1 MVNFLS
7 ESNHKK
13 PERKSTNMELEDID
27 EREIVAFQSTQVKE
41 AHSDFEMG
49 EVGRTEAVTRES
61 NMVMVPL
68 RAEIPARKKYVTEL
82 IGTMVLVLMGCGSAV
97 IAGYNIHNVGIAFA
111 FGLAVLAMVYAIGSI
126 SGCHIN
132 PAISIS
138 MLVARKLTAKATF
151 FYVVFQCVGAIIG
164 AGILYAIAIGNPT
177 YSLAAIGLGQNGYGS
192 ASPAGYSLTSAIIA
206 EIVLTF
212 IFVLVV
218 HGSTSEKV
226 PKGFAGISIGLS
238 LVLIHLVAIP
248 IDGTSVNPAR
258 SLGPAL
264 FVGGTALSQ
273 LWVFWVA
280 PIIGGI
286 LAALVWKLF
295 K

>member
-1 MVNFLS
+1 MS
-7 ESNHKK
+7 E
-13 PERKSTNMELEDID
+13 ELGNKITE
-27 EREIVAFQSTQVKE
+27 VTQPPPKI
-41 AHSDFEMG
+41 SKI
-49 EVGRTEAVTRES
+49 S
-61 NMVMVPL
+61 P
-68 RAEIPARKKYVTEL
+68 IQKYTAEL

-97 IAGYNIHNVGIAFA
+97 IAGHNLASGLGGNGIVGIALA
-111 FGLAVLAMVYAIGSI
+111 FGISVLVMVYAIGPI

-138 MLVARKLTAKATF
+138 MLIAGKLSVKDTA
-151 FYVVFQCVGAIIG
+151 FYVFFQCVGAIVG
-164 AGILYAIAIGNPT
+164 AGILYAVAMGGPT
-177 YSLAAIGLGQNGYGS
+177 FNAGQLGQNGYDI
-192 ASPAGYSLTSAIIA
+192 ASPSYNAVLGVAGYNLTSALIA

-212 IFVLVV
+212 IFLMVIF
-218 HGSTSEKV
+218 GSTHERA
-226 PKGFAGISIGLS
+226 PKGFAGISIGLT

-264 FVGGTALSQ
+264 FAGLTQGSVALSQ
-273 LWVFWVA
+273 LWVFIVA

-286 LAALVWKLF
+286 IAALVWKLF

>member
-1 MVNFLS
+1 MA
-7 ESNHKK
+7 E
-13 PERKSTNMELEDID
+13 ELEKRI
-27 EREIVAFQSTQVKE
+27 
-41 AHSDFEMG
+41 
-49 EVGRTEAVTRES
+49 
-61 NMVMVPL
+61 N
-68 RAEIPARKKYVTEL
+68 EIPEPPPATPEINPMKKYIAEL

-97 IAGYNIHNVGIAFA
+97 IAGYAVGNVGIAFA
-111 FGLAVLAMVYAIGSI
+111 FGLAVLAMVYAIGSV

-138 MLVARKLTAKATF
+138 MLVAGKLSIKDTV
-151 FYVVFQCVGAIIG
+151 FYVVFQCIGAVIG
-164 AGILYAIAIGNPT
+164 AGLLLAILSGNSG
-177 YSLAAIGLGQNGYGS
+177 YSLVANGLGQNGYGS
-192 ASPAGYSLTSAIIA
+192 ASPASYPLVSALVA

-218 HGSTSEKV
+218 HGSTHERV
-226 PKGFAGISIGLS
+226 PKGFAGLAIGLT

-258 SLGPAL
+258 SLGPAV

-273 LWVFWVA
+273 LWLFWVA

-286 LAALVWKLF
+286 IAAVVWKLF